1 MERTNQAKAELE
13 ARCLRAERERD
24 MYRLLARRWQS
35 RLQAVLDEQRNGSSA
50 STNAAGAAAGVTA
63 AALQELQQEALG
75 ILNDSSEEDSEE
87 DEEDQE
93 DDVSM
98 MEQDEDLQAGDH
110 SDGLGY
116 AAAASADAPGNG
128 QHLVEGDD
136 EAYFSCM
143 EHAASGQ
150 VHPIHGSSST
160 MDEEMSDVEEEDLGT
175 AQVTGTDNLE
185 MKSESKARAVS
196 IASDD
201 L

>member
-1 MERTNQAKAELE
+1 MVIFNLLTQLLCLLPQLIQFRNECPVLLE
-13 ARCLRAERERD
+13 DKR
-24 MYRLLARRWQS
+24 
-35 RLQAVLDEQRNGSSA
+35 SA
-50 STNAAGAAAGVTA
+50 
-63 AALQELQQEALG
+63 
-75 ILNDSSEEDSEE
+75 IE